1 MSPLTLT
8 RSLTVPQ
15 AIRNHNA
22 ALTDLYFQHRETVQ
36 QLQNALLT
44 RVLPNVV
51 DELGLGNAT
60 RDWAQEWVQDD
71 RTSLSFSAQRSA
83 SRFLIPSL
91 TPQKFN
97 NNNNSV
103 HIPHPQ
109 GESAITR

>member
-1 MSPLTLT
+1 MSPLT

-44 RVLPNVV
+44 QVLPNVV
-51 DELGLGNAT
+51 DELGLDNAA
-60 RDWAQEWVQDD
+60 RDWAREWLQDD
-71 RTSLSFSAQRSA
+71 RTSLPRLSVRPRVSDPLFPLSS
-83 SRFLIPSL
+83 P
-91 TPQKFN
+91 KN

-103 HIPHPQ
+103 YIPHPQ